1 MKLCMMLSVTL
12 GQQSA
17 ELGAYVRLQ
26 VMQLPW
32 IGSEK
37 KSKEL
42 FFSFCYYR
50 GQQKAALKK
59 KHDRFLDS
67 LNYKQ
72 PSSAIS
78 QI

>member
-1 MKLCMMLSVTL
+1 MNVAVHDAERHT
-12 GQQSA
+12 GPQSA
-17 ELGAYVRLQ
+17 ELGVYVRLQ

-59 KHDRFLDS
+59 KNMTAS
-67 LNYKQ
+67 W
-72 PSSAIS
+72 IV
-78 QI
+78 